1 MNQNI
6 QITDQKPGSLSIR
19 LTDPSMLDLS
29 LFSASTRTD
38 WTLSC
43 LISDEHRG
51 EIIYSTEQ
59 LVPLADFLEQTP
71 FTRQEAY
78 QFLGNLLEKMVFAGR
93 SSALLLDV
101 QCIYASPCGDAFWFA
116 PLPVRLDCW
125 SVFQKDTRDCLEHI
139 AESLQVEGVYEIY
152 GYISCMLRRQDASL
166 PEILCGLQDLESQFC
181 KKSFLQKLKP
191 AEPYRRKVP
200 VTGRF
205 QLQKALQTRQNQLE
219 AMEPRPGLEAQQT
232 LLSGMDPGTGQQPA
246 ASSVHLMQST
256 TASGPSFSQTVLP
269 GQPLKTE
276 VIEMPE
282 TGCGSLEIGGQVYEL
297 RFGSAEIGRHVSCT
311 ICLDDPSVSL
321 HHARITSEN
330 GRSYLSSLASTN
342 GTFLNDRKVIRRM
355 RLREG
360 MVLRFGN
367 ATGVFHE

>member
-43 LISDEHRG
+43 LVSDEHRG

-101 QCIYASPCGDAFWFA
+101 QCIYVSPCGDAFWFA

-205 QLQKALQTRQNQLE
+205 QLQKALQTRQSQLE
-219 AMEPRPGLEAQQT
+219 AMEPRPGLETQQP
-232 LLSGMDPGTGQQPA
+232 LLRAMDPGTGQQPA
-246 ASSVHLMQST
+246 ASALHLMQST
-256 TASGPSFSQTVLP
+256 TDSGPSSS

-276 VIEMPE
+276 VIQMPE
-282 TGCGSLEIGGQVYEL
+282 TGCGSLEIDGQVYEL